1 MGTKRA
7 YISFGSNIGDR
18 NGNIRMALELIG
30 EHPNIEIE
38 RVSSIYETEPFGR
51 KDQRWFLNGVVEI
64 TTSLSPEELLIEL
77 QDIEIRLGRKREER
91 WGPRRI
97 DLDII
102 LFDNLI
108 IEGEDLKIPHPGL
121 HNRRFVLTPL
131 VELAPR
137 LLHPRLNKTIEELLL
152 EVGDRCEVKMWQG

>member
-77 QDIEIRLGRKREER
+77 QDIEIKLGRKREER